1 MVPVAPM
8 QIDITELGDQRITLT
23 APLAQHVND
32 KGNAFGGSLSSIMT
46 LACWGLMTA
55 YTREHGLKCD
65 VYVGEITTKY
75 LQKTE
80 EDLVIQAWFVE
91 PDELTAFI
99 EQLKAKGKARMA
111 MQAQTTL
118 RDGTAAAT
126 LTGKFVAFV
135 KP

>member
-1 MVPVAPM
+1 M
-8 QIDITELGDQRITLT
+8 QIDVTEIGDERIVLT
-23 APLAQHVND
+23 APLATHVND

-55 YTREHGLKCD
+55 VTRESGLQCD

-75 LQKTE
+75 LKKIE

-91 PDELTAFI
+91 PEELSAFI

-118 RDGTAAAT
+118 SDGTAAST

>member
-8 QIDITELGDQRITLT
+8 QIDVAEIGDERIELT

-55 YTREHGLKCD
+55 KTRAAGLTCD

-75 LQKTE
+75 LKPIE
-80 EDLVIQAWFVE
+80 EDLRVTAWFVE
-91 PDELTAFI
+91 PEEI
-99 EQLKAKGKARMA
+99 EGFVAQLHAKGKARLEMK
-111 MQAQTTL
+111 AQTTL
-118 RDGTAAAT
+118 SDGTAAAT
-126 LTGKFVAFV
+126 LTGRFVAFV
-135 KP
+135 K